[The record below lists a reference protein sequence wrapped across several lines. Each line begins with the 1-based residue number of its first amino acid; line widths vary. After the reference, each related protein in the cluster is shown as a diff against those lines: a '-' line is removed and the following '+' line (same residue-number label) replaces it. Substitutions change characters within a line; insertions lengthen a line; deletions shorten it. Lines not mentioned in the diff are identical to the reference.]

1 MVNMDKDL
9 KYKRILLKVSGE
21 ALLGEQEFGI
31 DQKPVEMIANEIK
44 IAHDMGAEIAVVV
57 GGGNIFRGMKNS
69 AKLGMD
75 QASGD
80 YVGMLATVMNAI
92 ALQSALRKLNVSC
105 RVQSAIDM
113 DKIAEPYI
121 RFKAIRHL
129 EKNRVVI
136 FAAGT
141 GNPFFTTDT
150 AAALRASEI
159 DAEVMLMAKNGVDG
173 VYSDDPRTNPGAK
186 KYERISYDDIIV
198 KGLKVMDTA
207 SCALCKQNHIP
218 IIVFDFAAQGSI
230 AKILNGENL
239 GTFVGD

>member
-173 VYSDDPRTNPGAK
+173 VYSDDPRTNPEAK

-218 IIVFDFAAQGSI
+218 IIVFDFAAKGSI

>member
-218 IIVFDFAAQGSI
+218 IIVFDFAAKGSI

>member
-1 MVNMDKDL
+1 MSEDL

-21 ALLGEQEFGI
+21 ALMGDQQFGI

-44 IAHDMGAEIAVVV
+44 QAQELGAEIAVVV

-92 ALQSALRKLNVSC
+92 ALQSALRKMDVEC
-105 RVQSAIDM
+105 RVQTAIDM
-113 DKIAEPYI
+113 NKIAEPYV
-121 RFKAIRHL
+121 RFRAMRHL
-129 EKNRVVI
+129 EKGRVVI

-159 DAEVMLMAKNGVDG
+159 GAQAMLMAKNGVDG
-173 VYSDDPRTNPGAK
+173 VYSDDPRTNPAAK
-186 KYERISYDDIIV
+186 KYSNISYDDIII

-207 SCALCKQNHIP
+207 SCALCKQNNIP
-218 IIVFDFAAQGSI
+218 IVVFDFAEKGSI
-230 AKILNGENL
+230 LKVLKGENI
-239 GTFVGD
+239 GTYVGG